1 MEKINLIGKA
11 LLKWFIVS
19 NIATIVVIF
28 VCACLMIANNPG
40 ITEVQVSN
48 SINYIALIIAMI
60 LGFLSIKKTMNE
72 KIEIKKPK
80 TNIIFYLFII
90 LGVGT
95 LFEKLV
101 YLTDKIFNL
110 PFEYSSYTNNFN
122 ANNIL
127 EIILVLIL
135 TVLVAPITEELTY
148 RYMFNKSLKK
158 YDKMQVALITSFLF
172 GIIHGN
178 FFQILPAFIAGYIF
192 SCIYF
197 KTDNILDTIIVHSLN
212 NLIATLMLIFNF
224 NNIYVEFILIIVGVT
239 LLAFNLDLFRL
250 ESGEK
255 IKFKFSKKTIPLIIV
270 SAVSFAMAL
279 FL

>member
-19 NIATIVVIF
+19 NVATIVVIF

-40 ITEVQVSN
+40 ITEIQVSN
-48 SINYIALIIAMI
+48 SLNYIALIIAMI

-110 PFEYSSYTNNFN
+110 PFEYSSYTNNF
-122 ANNIL
+122 I
-127 EIILVLIL
+127 
-135 TVLVAPITEELTY
+135 
-148 RYMFNKSLKK
+148 
-158 YDKMQVALITSFLF
+158 
-172 GIIHGN
+172 
-178 FFQILPAFIAGYIF
+178 
-192 SCIYF
+192 
-197 KTDNILDTIIVHSLN
+197 
-212 NLIATLMLIFNF
+212 
-224 NNIYVEFILIIVGVT
+224 
-239 LLAFNLDLFRL
+239 
-250 ESGEK
+250 
-255 IKFKFSKKTIPLIIV
+255 
-270 SAVSFAMAL
+270 
-279 FL
+279 